1 MRLPKAQKLPSGM
14 YRCQVMVDGKRVSVV
29 DEDPDKAQAKA
40 AALKSGMIDKIRQN
54 EEEEGGYLF
63 RGRHRRLYCVP

>member
-54 EEEEGGYLF
+54 EEEKRGLF
-63 RGRHRRLYCVP
+63 V